1 MGKKNSNTLVKNA
14 SFLMVAA
21 LISKII
27 GMIYKSPLSSLL
39 GRESFAC
46 FQFAQNVYFILLMIA
61 SFSIPQAVSKIMSE
75 RIAFK
80 RYRDAQRVF
89 KGALLYAVIAGGI
102 VALICVF
109 GASVLVPD
117 SVANA
122 RLALQMLAPTIFISG
137 ILGVFRGYFQAYRNM
152 MPTSISQIVEQIA
165 VAVVAL
171 LMANFM
177 VHHFAGTGEDTL
189 QRWSAAG
196 ATIGTGAGVTAAL
209 LFMLFVYS
217 VNRKTINRRI
227 ARDKVSVDESYQQVM
242 RNIVLIV
249 APIILSAF
257 IYNVNGY
264 INGVMYTSISD
275 FRGMDNSQVKVL
287 YAEFGFFMTLINI
300 PLTLAS
306 TAPTSMIPEVSAHY
320 ATGDVKGAIE
330 KINNA
335 TWISMLI
342 SMPAS
347 VGLAVLAQPVT
358 SLLFP
363 STEGVAGKLMVLG
376 VITVI
381 LNSTSNISNGVLQ
394 GIGRANIPMI
404 NAAVSLAVD
413 VVFLAVLLFFTNA
426 GIYAVVIA
434 MIVYAIVMCVLN
446 DRALKKYLGYQNPWR
461 YAYLPPLLAT
471 IPMGAVA
478 FGVYK
483 GVRFLAKALP
493 HSNLLALIP
502 SIALAVAVYCI
513 SLYCET
519 IQTGTFVSA
528 GRNKAGCAGS
538 ETEDHLRKINL
549 QTEKSFR
556 AA

>member
-109 GASVLVPD
+109 GASILVPD

-122 RLALQMLAPTIFISG
+122 RLALQMLAPTVFISG

-177 VHHFAGTGEDTL
+177 VNHFAGAGEDTL

-347 VGLAVLAQPVT
+347 VGLAVLAKPVT

-363 STEGVAGKLMVLG
+363 STEGVAGQLMVLG

-394 GIGRANIPMI
+394 GIGRANVPMI
-404 NAAVSLAVD
+404 NAAISLAVD
-413 VVFLAVLLFFTNA
+413 VVFLAVLLFFTNT

-434 MIVYAIVMCVLN
+434 MIVYAVVMCVLN
-446 DRALKKYLGYQNPWR
+446 DRALKKYLGYQNPWK

-478 FGVYK
+478 FAVYK
-483 GVRFLAKALP
+483 GVRFLTKSLP

-502 SIALAVAVYCI
+502 SIALAAAVYFVAYLFI
-513 SLYCET
+513 AKPSRQELLSLPG
-519 IQTGTFVSA
+519 GTKLAVLA
-528 GRNKAGCAGS
+528 QK
-538 ETEDHLRKINL
+538 LKII
-549 QTEKSFR
+549 
-556 AA
+556 

>member
-109 GASVLVPD
+109 GASILVPD

-177 VHHFAGTGEDTL
+177 VNHFAGAGEDTL

-330 KINNA
+330 KINKA

-347 VGLAVLAQPVT
+347 VGLAVLAKPVT

-363 STEGVAGKLMVLG
+363 STEGVAGQLMVLG

-394 GIGRANIPMI
+394 GIGRANVPMI
-404 NAAVSLAVD
+404 NAAISLAVD
-413 VVFLAVLLFFTNA
+413 VVFLAVLLFFTNT

-434 MIVYAIVMCVLN
+434 MIVYAVVMCVLN
-446 DRALKKYLGYQNPWR
+446 DRALKKYLGYQNPWK

-478 FGVYK
+478 FAVYK
-483 GVRFLAKALP
+483 GVRFLAKSLP

-502 SIALAVAVYCI
+502 SIALAAAVYFVAYLFI
-513 SLYCET
+513 AKPSRQELLSLPG
-519 IQTGTFVSA
+519 GTKLAVLA
-528 GRNKAGCAGS
+528 QK
-538 ETEDHLRKINL
+538 LKII
-549 QTEKSFR
+549 
-556 AA
+556 